1 MPRYLTRAG
10 FVGAAAATAAFPRLA
25 LADAP
30 ADLDLANARLL
41 VAIELLLADFYG
53 RAKKSDLVARALFNE
68 QEHYSAVAQILSG
81 AGQTPATAADIDF
94 SYPKKTFE
102 ELAVALE
109 TLALGAYLGAV
120 ASTQSAT
127 FRNVF
132 ARIGAS
138 EAEHLSA
145 FRPFRNSF
153 PDVLAI
159 EQASDALS
167 EYTG

>member
-1 MPRYLTRAG
+1 LPRSLTRTAFLG
-10 FVGAAAATAAFPRLA
+10 TAALAAVAPATALA
-25 LADAP
+25 APP
-30 ADLDLANARLL
+30 ADQDLANARLL

-53 RAKKSDLVARALFNE
+53 QAKKSDVVTRALFNE
-68 QEHYSAVAQILSG
+68 KEHYTAVAQILSG
-81 AGQTPATAADIDF
+81 AGQTAATADDIDF

-109 TLALGAYLGAV
+109 SLALGAYLGAID
-120 ASTQSAT
+120 STQSQV
-127 FRNVF
+127 FRLVF
-132 ARIGAS
+132 ARIAAS

-145 FRPFRNSF
+145 FTPFRNSF
-153 PDVLAI
+153 ADVLSI